1 MSNTYVP
8 NNSPCEHADLQ
19 QQIIHITTVL
29 EQLSNRLDAVD
40 ERRARSPNRRGR
52 GQFREET
59 SGEHLD
65 TEYRDVE
72 PQHHRLQH
80 HREELPRH
88 RDRRGLENQ
97 PIDELTKRMKV
108 DVPDF
113 YGKLDPYT
121 FEDWLTAIE
130 DYFDWFAVSEDRKV
144 RYIRMKL
151 KGHARV
157 WWGSVE
163 EQLRRTQR
171 PPISHWDEMKER
183 LKEKYLP
190 IDYEQM
196 MFEEMLQLKQGT
208 LTVEQYTDKFHELT
222 IRSRIAETDQQTL
235 ARYRNGL
242 RGELYK
248 EMLIARLITVEEAY
262 QLALRIEKQIGN
274 ATGKKTMPMDFKTG
288 HTTSFSVPRQHS
300 SQDRLGGS
308 IPGGYKDKNRT
319 NDGPQCYKCKGF
331 GHYAVE
337 TSEGETDEVTNEEEE
352 HLGKKLVLV
361 PLPIAEFEATNK
373 KVPILNMHQFS
384 QAVNGEQMLLFVVRQ
399 EVKQDD
405 AHTTGLEGIQTQ
417 YMDDGDF
424 STIWSNLKSKITIT
438 EEVKRRLSH
447 STDSY
452 AAAANTKR
460 KDRQFNSGDMVLVR
474 LKLEC
479 FPPGS
484 FTKLHARR
492 AGPFQVTKKLGSNAY
507 VIDLPSEFGISPIFN
522 IEDITAFKGDI
533 NDHDH
538 RSQTEDTPAC
548 LPKAP
553 TTSTPQ
559 EDIASISDHQF
570 VSTRRGGYYKF
581 LVQWRHRSL
590 SDSAWIKGTELQ
602 RLHPELFAAYVHRNL
617 PESSSSW
624 ELAIDAN
631 QEAGEETP

>member
-1 MSNTYVP
+1 MSNTHVP
-8 NNSPCEHADLQ
+8 NISPRFHADADGLQ
-19 QQIIHITTVL
+19 NTH
-29 EQLSNRLDAVD
+29 
-40 ERRARSPNRRGR
+40 
-52 GQFREET
+52 
-59 SGEHLD
+59 
-65 TEYRDVE
+65 
-72 PQHHRLQH
+72 
-80 HREELPRH
+80 
-88 RDRRGLENQ
+88 
-97 PIDELTKRMKV
+97 
-108 DVPDF
+108 
-113 YGKLDPYT
+113 
-121 FEDWLTAIE
+121 
-130 DYFDWFAVSEDRKV
+130 
-144 RYIRMKL
+144 
-151 KGHARV
+151 
-157 WWGSVE
+157 
-163 EQLRRTQR
+163 
-171 PPISHWDEMKER
+171 
-183 LKEKYLP
+183 
-190 IDYEQM
+190 
-196 MFEEMLQLKQGT
+196 
-208 LTVEQYTDKFHELT
+208 
-222 IRSRIAETDQQTL
+222 
-235 ARYRNGL
+235 
-242 RGELYK
+242 
-248 EMLIARLITVEEAY
+248 
-262 QLALRIEKQIGN
+262 
-274 ATGKKTMPMDFKTG
+274 
-288 HTTSFSVPRQHS
+288 
-300 SQDRLGGS
+300 DRLGGS

-319 NDGPQCYKCKGF
+319 NDGPQCYKYKGF
-331 GHYAVE
+331 GHYAVVCPTREKKLAFICEKELTSLEE
-337 TSEGETDEVTNEEEE
+337 TSEGETDEVTTEEEE

-384 QAVNGEQMLLFVVRQ
+384 QAVNGEQMLLFVVRR

-424 STIWSNLKSKITIT
+424 GTIWSNLKSKITIT
-438 EEVKRRLSH
+438 EEFAINNSVNRSTGCTPFEAVYGKRPYTPMDLTPLPLPPRPSEAGLDFSEHMKDVHAEVKRRLSH
-447 STDSY
+447 NTDSY

-474 LKLEC
+474 LKPER

-492 AGPFQVTKKLGSNAY
+492 AGPFQVTKKLGSNAC

-617 PESSSSW
+617 PESSSSG